1 MAEMRA
7 SLSTIAVL
15 GVLTFALIA
24 VGMLISL
31 SALQTTPAGNR
42 AKLANEIRES
52 FQLEAVRVD
61 REKQGEKETL
71 VVLYETEEP
80 LHDRATELESQM
92 SAIAVF
98 VWQKCDQK
106 DKDEVDRVLVVRN
119 EIRPSG
125 CDKTVVRDEYKSRNP
140 MFDDFFPK

>member
-1 MAEMRA
+1 MAEVRA
-7 SLSTIAVL
+7 SLSMIAVL

-31 SALQTTPAGNR
+31 TALQSTPAGNR

-52 FQLEAVRVD
+52 FQFDAVRVD

-71 VVLYETEEP
+71 VVQYETELP
-80 LHDRATELESQM
+80 LHDNAEGLESQM
-92 SAIAVF
+92 NAVAVF

-119 EIRPSG
+119 ELRQSG
-125 CDKTVVRDEYKSRNP
+125 CDKTIVRDEYKSRNP
-140 MFDDFFPK
+140 MFDEFFPK